1 MTTVDLICHG
11 TPDRQLFN
19 DYLQFLEKKYEG
31 EVIDFLFRKKVN
43 GKSLY
48 VITAKVKNNNN
59 IKEVTIPMEK
69 SSYYRFFMECENY
82 RDECYYCKY
91 SSINKPSDITLGD
104 YFEAKDDYPQLFE
117 SSHLKGINDISCIIV
132 HTDKG
137 KSLLNNNKDNIYL
150 YQVDVDKVQAS
161 HGELCKPHMYTGTRN
176 KMLKGYNNKGY
187 EGIEKYFNNRENLF
201 KKSKKLKKL
210 LGK

>member
-1 MTTVDLICHG
+1 M
-11 TPDRQLFN
+11 
-19 DYLQFLEKKYEG
+19 
-31 EVIDFLFRKKVN
+31 
-43 GKSLY
+43 
-48 VITAKVKNNNN
+48 
-59 IKEVTIPMEK
+59 
-69 SSYYRFFMECENY
+69 
-82 RDECYYCKY
+82 
-91 SSINKPSDITLGD
+91 
-104 YFEAKDDYPQLFE
+104 
-117 SSHLKGINDISCIIV
+117 

-161 HGELCKPHMYTGTRN
+161 HSELCKPHMYTGTRN